1 MVQVCPEILPTTVLR
16 ATEVGSCESRSSG
29 PKQPTPLPSL
39 CLSCIKEDFSV
50 SARIQQN
57 LGSTR
62 AQESG
67 GFSAQIPLSDVIA
80 VITMGIGNSALGVM
94 GVLLQPGR

>member
-1 MVQVCPEILPTTVLR
+1 M
-16 ATEVGSCESRSSG
+16 
-29 PKQPTPLPSL
+29 
-39 CLSCIKEDFSV
+39 

-57 LGSTR
+57 LGSIR

-67 GFSAQIPLSDVIA
+67 GLSAQIPLSDVIA

-94 GVLLQPGR
+94 GVLLQPGH